1 MKKKRKVRYWLKE
14 PLFLFFIWLLEHI
27 RVRTA
32 ETDTVATEDFNIG
45 LKDMGDAKHSACKS
59 TGGRPPWYELAT
71 KAASDFKGRLIGW
84 KSIELLIQNLSFQKL
99 VREIVQD
106 FKIDLRFQNTARGY
120 FGNPVKHAGWFL
132 SEDFI

>member
-32 ETDTVATEDFNIG
+32 ETDTEATEDFNIG

-59 TGGRPPWYELAT
+59 TGGRPP
-71 KAASDFKGRLIGW
+71 
-84 KSIELLIQNLSFQKL
+84 
-99 VREIVQD
+99 
-106 FKIDLRFQNTARGY
+106 
-120 FGNPVKHAGWFL
+120 
-132 SEDFI
+132 